1 MNMEVKNNKAL
12 AEFNKVQK
20 RKRASRCA
28 AYLTAFTSSAKG
40 AVTNSTPSTK
50 RRKTEALECYGD
62 DLKYCCSRKTVLH
75 NYGNFSKSALPSR
88 VMYFWEGEW
97 NDFPE
102 NIVASV
108 RNVFQSGKSAAEV
121 SFDGS
126 LNLLDFLGM
135 VQTDLATGTQ
145 RSIAWIDQNGKCFF
159 PKYFFE
165 GSEMQG
171 CLNGVHGNKERTHQ
185 CCFSSERSRQ
195 IAVKVEIG
203 ISGIESS
210 KSENSGEVSVTN
222 CQSEESQS
230 QSLDTESSELEQD
243 SSDTGNL
250 SNGFLSKE
258 TNATNADYGMGA
270 CESQSVLCINSSE
283 TFGYGE
289 LADKL
294 IKLEN
299 GNHEYVVVRNKFL
312 AGLSTLVTFSSIVGI
327 YRCVPSSSS
336 AQARLQAFQNHVEI
350 TRKYRGKAN
359 IRYAWH
365 GTSRKGVAGIV
376 LHGFGQTNTPNNGA
390 AYGIGVY
397 LSPEDCSH
405 VSAGY
410 SDVDENGLRHM
421 VLCRVI
427 MGNMEQ
433 VQPGSQQFH
442 PSNEHCDSGVDDIKN
457 PKHFIIWSTHMNTHI
472 HPEYVVSFKVSTQM
486 HDYPGSK
493 ADHFAHSNLAT
504 AKHTMLDGP
513 WQQGYPNEMARHRQS
528 YPVKEDQKKIEG
540 HVEVP
545 VKMPTSAWMPF
556 PMLFSVIQ
564 RHLSK
569 TSIDSLE
576 HHYSNFKN
584 RRISRE
590 VLIKMVRKIAG
601 DKLLIA
607 AIKSI
612 KSQKNGREGLKS
624 AEHDGQ
630 HVLNA
635 DKLHSKNELTSSLN
649 EKNCMES
656 IESGECSPH
665 SVLGSEKVHPKTEFT
680 SFLNETSV
688 IGPSGLQGQSAHR
701 PKPIVDAQQFRCT
714 NEFTSHSSQALF

>member
-12 AEFNKVQK
+12 AGFNKVQK

-28 AYLTAFTSSAKG
+28 AYFTAFTSSAKG
-40 AVTNSTPSTK
+40 AVTNPTRPSK
-50 RRKTEALECYGD
+50 RLKTQVLECYTD
-62 DLKYCCSRKTVLH
+62 DLKYCCSRKAVLH

-88 VMYFWEGEW
+88 VMYFWKGEW

-102 NIVASV
+102 NIIASL
-108 RNVFQSGKSAAEV
+108 RDVFQSGKSAAEV
-121 SFDGS
+121 SIDSSFH
-126 LNLLDFLGM
+126 LVDFLRM
-135 VQTDLATGTQ
+135 VQIDLATGTQ

-159 PKYFFE
+159 PKHFFE
-165 GSEMQG
+165 GSEMHG
-171 CLNGVHGNKERTHQ
+171 CLHGGQGNNENHQ
-185 CCFSSERSRQ
+185 CCFSSERAQ
-195 IAVKVEIG
+195 EIEVKVEIG

-210 KSENSGEVSVTN
+210 KSENNGEVSVTN

-250 SNGFLSKE
+250 SKGFLSKE
-258 TNATNADYGMGA
+258 TYADYGMGV
-270 CESQSVLCINSSE
+270 CDSQSVLCISSSE
-283 TFGYGE
+283 TLGSGV
-289 LADKL
+289 LGDKL

-299 GNHEYVVVRNKFL
+299 DDHEYVAVRNKYL
-312 AGLSTLVTFSSIVGI
+312 AGLSTLVTFSSIAGI
-327 YRCVPSSSS
+327 YRCLPPSSSS

-350 TRKYRGKAN
+350 TRKFRGKAN
-359 IRYAWH
+359 VRYAWH
-365 GTSRKGVAGIV
+365 GTSRKGVAGIIA
-376 LHGFGQTNTPNNGA
+376 HGFGQTSTSNNGA

-442 PSNEHCDSGVDDIKN
+442 PSSEHFDSGVDDIKN
-457 PKHFIIWSTHMNTHI
+457 PKRYIIWSTHMNTHI
-472 HPEYVVSFKVSTQM
+472 LPEYVVSFKVSTQV
-486 HDYPGSK
+486 HDCAGSK
-493 ADHFAHSNLAT
+493 ADHFAHSILGT
-504 AKHTMLDGP
+504 AKHTMPDGP
-513 WQQGYPNEMARHRQS
+513 WQQGYPNEMARHQQAYRAL
-528 YPVKEDQKKIEG
+528 VKEDQKKNQG

-556 PMLFSVIQ
+556 PMLFSVI
-564 RHLSK
+564 REHLSK
-569 TSIDSLE
+569 SSIDSLE

-584 RRISRE
+584 RKISRE

-612 KSQKNGREGLKS
+612 KSQKNAMEGFKGAELGR
-624 AEHDGQ
+624 Q

-635 DKLHSKNELTSSLN
+635 DKVHLKNEFTSSLN
-649 EKNCMES
+649 EENGTEGFKSAEH
-656 IESGECSPH
+656 SPQH
-665 SVLGSEKVHPKTEFT
+665 VLGSEKVHSKNEFT

-688 IGPSGLQGQSAHR
+688 IGPSGLQGQCPHR
-701 PKPIVDAQQFRCT
+701 PNSIIDAQQFPCK
-714 NEFTSHSSQALF
+714 NDFTSHNGQALF

>member
-1 MNMEVKNNKAL
+1 MEVKNNKAL

-40 AVTNSTPSTK
+40 AVTNPTRPTK
-50 RRKTEALECYGD
+50 RRKTQALECYGD
-62 DLKYCCSRKTVLH
+62 DLKYCCSRKAVLH

-102 NIVASV
+102 NIVASA

-121 SFDGS
+121 SIAGS
-126 LNLLDFLGM
+126 LNLLDFLRM
-135 VQTDLATGTQ
+135 VQIDLATGTQ
-145 RSIAWIDQNGKCFF
+145 QSIAWIDQNGKCFF

-165 GSEMQG
+165 GSEMHG
-171 CLNGVHGNKERTHQ
+171 CSNGGQGNKERTHQ
-185 CCFSSERSRQ
+185 CCFSSERARE
-195 IAVKVEIG
+195 IEVKVEIG

-222 CQSEESQS
+222 CQSEKSQS

-250 SNGFLSKE
+250 SKDFLSRE
-258 TNATNADYGMGA
+258 TNADYGMGV

-283 TFGYGE
+283 TFGSGQ

-299 GNHEYVVVRNKFL
+299 GNHEYVAVRNKFL
-312 AGLSTLVTFSSIVGI
+312 AGLSTLVTFTSIVGI

-350 TRKYRGKAN
+350 TRKFRGKAN

-365 GTSRKGVAGIV
+365 GSSRKGVAGII

-442 PSNEHCDSGVDDIKN
+442 PSSEQCDSGVDDIKN

-472 HPEYVVSFKVSTQM
+472 HPEYVVSFKVSTQV
-486 HDYPGSK
+486 HDDPGSK
-493 ADHFAHSNLAT
+493 ADEFALTFLAN
-504 AKHTMLDGP
+504 AKRTMLDGP

-528 YPVKEDQKKIEG
+528 YPVLVKEEQKKIEG

-564 RHLSK
+564 KHLSK
-569 TSIDSLE
+569 SSIDSLE

-612 KSQKNGREGLKS
+612 KSQKNGMDGLKS
-624 AEHDGQ
+624 AEHDRQ
-630 HVLNA
+630 HVLT
-635 DKLHSKNELTSSLN
+635 DKVHSKNELTSSLN
-649 EKNCMES
+649 EKNVMES
-656 IESGECSPH
+656 IESGECSPQ

-688 IGPSGLQGQSAHR
+688 IGPSGLQGQSVHR
-701 PKPIVDAQQFRCT
+701 PKPIMDAQQFPCK
-714 NEFTSHSSQALF
+714 NEFSSQSSQALF